1 MSRDFLRLQHLNAH
15 YGNAL
20 AAQDISLNIDK
31 GELVSLLG
39 PSGCGKT
46 TTLRMIAGFVQPTS
60 GEVVIDGKDVTGL
73 APHRRNIGVVFQ
85 SYALFPHLTVLGNVA
100 FGLSMRAV
108 PKAERLERARA
119 AAELVGL
126 GKFVDRYPGQ
136 LSGGQQQR
144 VALARALVIEPSVL
158 LLDEPLSNLDAHL
171 RGEMRSEIRAL
182 QQRLSIT
189 TVFVTHDQAEA
200 LAMSDRVVVMSAGKI
215 VEVGDPRTL
224 CDHPTHE
231 FTASFLGERAV
242 ITGETHEGVF
252 TAPGFRWDGA
262 PAGATRAVLR
272 AARLRFSPDAGPEV
286 FAGTVV
292 SSAYLGD
299 AVETDV
305 TTPSGRVRLLTPSDQ
320 PVPPVGSA
328 CRVHALPGS
337 ITFI

>member
-1 MSRDFLRLQHLNAH
+1 MAAH
-15 YGNAL
+15 
-20 AAQDISLNIDK
+20 DISLNISK
-31 GELVSLLG
+31 GELIALLG

-60 GEVVIDGKDVTGL
+60 GEVIIDGKDVTRL
-73 APHRRNIGVVFQ
+73 APHKRNIGVVFQ

-108 PKAERLERARA
+108 SKDERNERARA
-119 AAELVGL
+119 ALDLVGL
-126 GKFVDRYPGQ
+126 GRFADRYPGQ

-200 LAMSDRVVVMSAGKI
+200 LAMADRVVVMNAGEI
-215 VEVGDPRTL
+215 VEIGAPRDL
-224 CDHPTHE
+224 CDNPRHA

-242 ITGETHEGVF
+242 IEGATAGDIF
-252 TAPGFRWDGA
+252 TAPGFHWQGA
-262 PAGATRAVLR
+262 PAGSTRAVLR
-272 AARLRFSPDAGPEV
+272 AARLRFDPNAGPKVLE
-286 FAGTVV
+286 GTVIA
-292 SSAYLGD
+292 SAYLGD

-305 TTPSGRVRLLTPSDQ
+305 ATASGRVRLLTPSDQ
-320 PVPPVGSA
+320 PVPPVGASCA
-328 CRVHALPGS
+328 VHALPGS
-337 ITFI
+337 VTFI